1 MTPTTNA
8 TLEGTVALVTG
19 GGSGIG
25 RAVVSAFAGAGAR
38 VVIADCDTAGA
49 EASLAGVRAAGGDG
63 VVIACDTSRAG
74 DVAELVR
81 RTVERW
87 GRLDCAVN
95 NAAIQGRIASTVDC
109 TEENWD
115 RILSVNLKGV
125 WLCLKYEIEAMLPAG
140 RGAIVNVASN
150 FGLVG
155 SRGMPAYC
163 ASKHGVIGLTKTA
176 ALEYAKQGIR
186 VNAVCPGPTRTA
198 MVDKILREQPELAPL
213 IDGIEA
219 VQPIGRM
226 GEADEVA
233 EAIVWLCSDAARLV
247 IGGVLTVDGGYV
259 AQ

>member
-1 MTPTTNA
+1 MTPATND
-8 TLEGTVALVTG
+8 TLEGKVALVTG

-25 RAVVSAFAGAGAR
+25 RAVISAFARAGAR

-49 EASLAGVRAAGGDG
+49 EASLAGVRAAGGEG
-63 VVIACDTSRAG
+63 VAIACDTSRAG
-74 DVAELVR
+74 DVADLVR

-87 GRLDCAVN
+87 GRLDVAVN

-125 WLCLKYEIEAMLPAG
+125 WLCLKYEIEAMLRAG

-155 SRGMPAYC
+155 SRGMPAYS

-233 EAIVWLCSDAARLV
+233 EAILWLCSDAARLV